1 MTDTPEI
8 FKQVKNDWPDC
19 LKDESRM
26 TGHADSIAFPCSEH
40 DLTVQLAYAAE
51 HGLGVTVQGARTGI
65 AGGAV
70 PQGGHI
76 VNLGRM
82 SRVLGLR
89 EADGVFLLRVQPGL
103 LLADLRTWLSQAEPA
118 IDEAD
123 AVTTQ
128 TLERL
133 RDAPRQFFAP
143 DPTETGASLG
153 GMASANAS
161 GARSFFYGPIRGHIE
176 SLRVVLADGAVL
188 ALGREGTRAQGR
200 AFALRAETG
209 RIVQGTLP
217 AIPQPAVKNAAGYF
231 VHDDMALIDLF
242 MGSEGTMGVV
252 TELELRLAPAPPV
265 CWGALLFFPSE
276 SDALDAVERIR
287 ERQGADRMPGAQ
299 TFDRAR
305 LAQRAAGTLV
315 AMEFF
320 DNGTLNLLR
329 RRKQMAP
336 SFGGGI
342 PDMPEAWH
350 TGVYLEWHADSE
362 AAAETALMDAVEQA
376 TTCGGDEEAA
386 WLASNEREMERLKT
400 FRHAVPEAVNLTIDE
415 RRKTDPRIA
424 KLGTDLAVP
433 DTELRRVFDLYRN
446 GLAQAGLD
454 HVKFGHI
461 GDNHIHVNIL
471 PRDAAQYEAGR
482 ALYLDWARAVVAM
495 GGTVSA
501 EHGIGKL
508 KTALLAEMAGPEGLA
523 AMRALKTLFDPEN
536 RLNPGT
542 LF

>member
-1 MTDTPEI
+1 MI
-8 FKQVKNDWPDC
+8 
-19 LKDESRM
+19 
-26 TGHADSIAFPCSEH
+26 GHADSIAFPRTEH
-40 DLTVQLAYAAE
+40 DLTAHLAYAAE
-51 HGLGVTVQGARTGI
+51 HGLAVTAQGARTGI

-82 SRVLGLR
+82 NRVLGAR
-89 EADGVFLLRVQPGL
+89 ENDGVFLLRVQPGL
-103 LLADLRTWLSQAEPA
+103 LLADLRTLLNQAEPA

-123 AVTTQ
+123 ADTAQ
-128 TLERL
+128 ALERL

-161 GARSFFYGPIRGHIE
+161 GARSFFYGPTRGHIE
-176 SLRVVLADGAVL
+176 SLRVALADGSLLTANRT
-188 ALGREGTRAQGR
+188 GPRAQGR
-200 AFALRAETG
+200 AFEIVAHTG
-209 RIVQGTLP
+209 RVVQGMLP
-217 AIPQPAVKNAAGYF
+217 ALAIPCVKNAAGYF
-231 VHDDMALIDLF
+231 VRDDMALIDLF
-242 MGSEGTMGVV
+242 IGSEGTLGVI
-252 TELELRLAPAPPV
+252 TELELRLIPAPPV
-265 CWGALLFFPSE
+265 CWGAQLFFPSE

-287 ERQGADRMPGAQ
+287 ERQGLGRMPGAQ

-305 LAQRAAGTLV
+305 LGRRADGALV

-320 DNGTLNLLR
+320 DSGTLNLLR
-329 RRKQMAP
+329 RQKQVAP

-362 AAAETALMDAVEQA
+362 AAAETALMDAVEWA
-376 TTCGGDEEAA
+376 VACGGDEEAA

-415 RRKTDPRIA
+415 RRKTDARIA

-433 DTELRRVFDLYRN
+433 DAELRRVFDLYRN

-454 HVKFGHI
+454 YVKFGHI

-508 KTALLAEMAGPEGLA
+508 KTALMAEMAGPEGLA
-523 AMRALKTLFDPEN
+523 NMRALKALFDPDN
-536 RLNPGT
+536 RLNPGA